1 MIAITGAG
9 LIVASTLE
17 FWQLLPNNGRENPLV
32 RNSGVGSMVTL
43 GLLTTLTIGV
53 AMLLASSVSRLP

>member
-1 MIAITGAG
+1 MMTIIGAV
-9 LIVASTLE
+9 LIVGTSLT

-53 AMLLASSVSRLP
+53 AMLWAGLSS